1 MKIAIFSF
9 VKFLGMNKIIKLF
22 FITVLL
28 LLNSVELTGQTK
40 SEKYLKHSESYYW
53 LSRSRNNA
61 VYEAKIA
68 LKYIDSAEFFMKRKG
83 SSTDTN
89 LLTDIQGKR
98 NEIEA
103 LIEVSEGNINGKYPI
118 FMHLNKE
125 LDDQYELRDDALETA
140 IESGI
145 QSLLDANNNKTNKP
159 LNDLVAYCIVRFSI
173 EVPFDGNLNVLREV
187 AKQYLSN
194 YSKMYVI
201 SEDETYTIT
210 KGDQISDSLVREFGK
225 AFNTNSFGI
234 INITL
239 KDINSPLK
247 HIGVGFEYYDT
258 DKGKL
263 ISSTYVEAFKEDKNN
278 WLRIDSLSNGQ
289 YLFFILLFILPFLA
303 WILFRHKDQKISKM
317 KDVFLSLICLIT
329 GLILGIG
336 IFYLSMYILSF
347 LAPGSDAFLG
357 DPLSRA
363 WPYIF
368 TGLTFILV
376 PQILFLAIPL
386 VADKLFL
393 KNYRDT
399 FVLQTALYSGI
410 LLAFQLEYLKFFQSG
425 VDLIFVIFY
434 FLIAL
439 VISYLLSI
447 FYINYYKTNASYF
460 KLYEVPL
467 ISLLSIPL
475 GFGFLEHSPDKTIDL
490 YAISC
495 LFLSAIPYSLVKMY
509 QRCNTGT
516 SPDNEI
522 PTVSKLENLQGMIK
536 RQLMDYVSNKFYVS
550 FNQIHKQ
557 KIAKYLLSFEHKLSI
572 AYLEGKSGIGKT
584 SLMHSI
590 KNEADKKIKWFYG
603 DCDEYPES
611 KNIPYEP
618 FYQAFCVNE
627 FEEDFSIENG
637 VFYSG
642 KGNSTEFL
650 KQASPA
656 LALLPGINLS
666 SEALINS
673 VSSFESDLSEAK
685 VDHIIRDIREGLR
698 THFEHITEDSKIVF
712 ILDDI
717 HWIDDLST
725 DLLFDFIDLMEELT
739 NSIDHLYFQLICIS
753 TSQNSTDTPTK
764 ELISELFK
772 QCNSWERKD
781 FNEDLPESIDNL
793 ASPSF
798 CSDFL
803 STACKTSKLSVDIDL
818 LELLESRIQKESLN
832 VRHSLEFLDK
842 FLGSEYIEVR
852 DNLIVQ
858 KKEIQWN
865 KLSVKDKE
873 KESFY
878 ELFDSLNVG
887 LLKYLSS
894 AAYIGMEFEART
906 LSKLWKINRL
916 DLLHLLLEAEK
927 KGVIYDKND
936 SDDYYVFTSKKMRS
950 SLRAY
955 ISTSKNE
962 QSISQIVRDYHYAL
976 IKIELD
982 TTEINVDSIKDIR
995 QKSSFH
1001 LQKVAQRCEYIQES
1015 HHDESFI
1022 IYMVTA
1028 IKLFEDG
1035 KFDKAHEYVQKLPLD
1050 APLYLKYP
1058 ILSQIRVSQI
1068 QNNSKQ
1074 NSQEELISLYDFLYE
1089 TMQNHRSEKDFDRKN
1104 LSEYLDKLLEFNLR
1118 CKIDQFDYENSSN
1131 IPTYLHGLIEWY
1143 KILDK
1148 DEDRK
1153 QLLKLEKSLF
1163 HNPDISDLVKGKYSN
1178 SILGLVSDKKQ
1189 IELLSWRFCYT
1200 TNIIQNTF
1208 SSINS
1213 LVEEYC
1219 NVNIKGYTYQQ
1230 TEDLC
1235 FLGSSIFKM
1244 ARAEKVNSDLLNQ
1257 LGQKR
1262 ILLNQVIGSVDGEY
1276 MSTDDLLNAIQDNNP
1291 SIDLIE
1297 QYSEFLK
1304 KFRFSEGSKI
1314 RSKVVFIY
1322 LALLN
1327 NQLYSNPENFKGVS
1341 LDPINEIIKKSLD
1354 AEPFE
1359 IESIYKGMQD
1369 EIRKKITFLKS
1380 EIKNKQILN
1389 VLQKLSLK

>member
-1 MKIAIFSF
+1 MKE
-9 VKFLGMNKIIKLF
+9 IIKLF

-28 LLNSVELTGQTK
+28 LVNSAELTGQTK
-40 SEKYLKHSESYYW
+40 SEKYLQHSESYYW

-61 VYEAKIA
+61 VYDAKIA
-68 LKYIDSAEFFMKRKG
+68 LKYLDSAEYFMKRKG
-83 SSTDTN
+83 SPVDAN
-89 LLTDIQGKR
+89 LMTDIQGKR
-98 NEIEA
+98 NEIKA
-103 LIEVSEGNINGKYPI
+103 LIEVSKGNINGKYPI

-125 LDDQYELRDDALETA
+125 LNDQYELRDDALETV

-187 AKQYLSN
+187 AKQYLTN
-194 YSKMYVI
+194 YSKMYII
-201 SEDETYTIT
+201 SEDETYNIT

-247 HIGVGFEYYDT
+247 YIGVGFEYYDT
-258 DKGKL
+258 EKGKL

-278 WLRIDSLSNGQ
+278 WLSLDSLSNGQ
-289 YLFFILLFILPFLA
+289 YIFFILLLILPFMA
-303 WILFRHKDQKISKM
+303 WGLFRHKDQKISKM
-317 KDVFLSLICLIT
+317 KDVFPSLISLIT
-329 GLILGIG
+329 GLIFGIG

-368 TGLTFILV
+368 TVLTFILV

-399 FVLQTALYSGI
+399 FVVQTALYSGI
-410 LLAFQLEYLKFFQSG
+410 LLAFQLEYLKFFQTG
-425 VDLIFVIFY
+425 VDLKFVIFY
-434 FLIAL
+434 FLVVL

-447 FYINYYKTNASYF
+447 FYINYYKTNASYY

-467 ISLLSIPL
+467 ISLLFIPL
-475 GFGFLEHSPDKTIDL
+475 GFGFLEHAPDKTIDL
-490 YAISC
+490 NVILC
-495 LFLSAIPYSLVKMY
+495 LFLSAIPYSSVKMY
-509 QRCNTGT
+509 QRWNSGT

-522 PTVSKLENLQGMIK
+522 PTGSKLETLQGIVK
-536 RQLMDYVSNKFYVS
+536 RQLMDYVPNKSYVPFNKIHEQEITQNLQS
-550 FNQIHKQ
+550 FK
-557 KIAKYLLSFEHKLSI
+557 HKLSI
-572 AYLEGKSGIGKT
+572 AYIEGKSGIGKT
-584 SLMHSI
+584 SLIHSI
-590 KNEADKKIKWFYG
+590 KNGADKNIKWFYG

-627 FEEDFSIENG
+627 FKEDFSVEDG

-685 VDHIIRDIREGLR
+685 VNHVISDLREGLR
-698 THFEHITEDSKIVF
+698 TYFEHITEDSKIVF

-753 TSQNSTDTPTK
+753 TSQNNTDTPTK
-764 ELISELFK
+764 ELISKLFK
-772 QCNSWERKD
+772 QCNSWGGRKN
-781 FNEDLPESIDNL
+781 FNEDLLPESIDNL

-798 CSDFL
+798 CSNFL
-803 STACKTSKLSVDIDL
+803 SIACKTSKLSVDIDL

-878 ELFDSLNVG
+878 ELFDSLNAG

-894 AAYIGMEFEART
+894 AAYIGMEFEAKT

-927 KGVIYDKND
+927 KGVLYDKND

-976 IKIELD
+976 IKIELG

-995 QKSSFH
+995 QKSSFL

-1015 HHDESFI
+1015 HHDESFV

-1028 IKLFEDG
+1028 IKLFEEG

-1068 QNNSKQ
+1068 QNNAKQ

-1089 TMQNHRSEKDFDRKN
+1089 TMQNYRSEKDFDRKN
-1104 LSEYLDKLLEFNLR
+1104 LSEYLDKVLEFNLR
-1118 CKIDQFDYENSSN
+1118 CKLDQFDYENSSN
-1131 IPTYLHGLIEWY
+1131 IPAYLHGLIEWY
-1143 KILDK
+1143 RVLDK
-1148 DEDRK
+1148 NEDSK
-1153 QLLKLEKSLF
+1153 QLLKLEKLIF

-1178 SILGLVSDKKQ
+1178 SILGLVSDNKKQ
-1189 IELLSWRFCYT
+1189 IELLSWRFCYIN
-1200 TNIIQNTF
+1200 NISHNIF
-1208 SSINS
+1208 SSIGS
-1213 LVEEYC
+1213 LVEEFC

-1235 FLGSSIFKM
+1235 FLGGSIFKM

-1262 ILLNQVIGSVDGEY
+1262 TLLNQVIGSVYGEY
-1276 MSTDDLLNAIQDNNP
+1276 VSTYDLLNAIQDSDP

-1304 KFRFSEGSKI
+1304 KFRFSKESKI
-1314 RSKVVFIY
+1314 IFIY

-1327 NQLYSNPENFKGVS
+1327 NQLNSNPENLKGAS
-1341 LDPINEIIKKSLD
+1341 LDPINEIVLKSLD

-1359 IESIYKGMQD
+1359 IDTIYKGMQD

-1380 EIKNKQILN
+1380 EIKNKQILK